1 MTGKKLT
8 NRNQRI
14 LTVVS
19 SDELR
24 DALPESGIFDML
36 DCEVELLCPP
46 TAATSE
52 IEKMVTV
59 IESMINVTDF
69 RVLGVPRSEDE
80 QSYILKITNVPLE
93 IAKRKIKG

>member
-1 MTGKKLT
+1 MTS
-8 NRNQRI
+8 RNQKI
-14 LTVVS
+14 LTVIS

-52 IEKMVTV
+52 IEKMVKV
-59 IESMINVTDF
+59 IESMINVTDV
-69 RVLGVPRSEDE
+69 RVVGIPRSEDD
-80 QSYILKITNVPLE
+80 QNYTVTISNVSIE
-93 IAKRKIKG
+93 VAKGRLRG

>member
-1 MTGKKLT
+1 MTTG
-8 NRNQRI
+8 NQRI
-14 LTVVS
+14 LTVTS

-69 RVLGVPRSEDE
+69 RVLGIPRSEDE
-80 QSYILKITNVPLE
+80 QSYILTITNVPLE
-93 IAKRKIKG
+93 IAKKRIKG

>member
-1 MTGKKLT
+1 MTS
-8 NRNQRI
+8 RNQRT
-14 LTVVS
+14 LTVSS

-24 DALPESGIFDML
+24 DALPGSGIFDML

-59 IESMINVTDF
+59 IESMINVTDV
-69 RVLGVPRSEDE
+69 RVTGVPRFEDE
-80 QSYILKITNVPLE
+80 QTYTITIQDVPLE
-93 IAKRKIKG
+93 VARGRKKG

>member
-1 MTGKKLT
+1 MT
-8 NRNQRI
+8 NRLQRI
-14 LTVVS
+14 LTVTS
-19 SDELR
+19 SDDLR

-59 IESMINVTDF
+59 IESMINVTDV
-69 RVLGVPRSEDE
+69 RVTGIPRSENE
-80 QSYILKITNVPLE
+80 QNYILTITNVPLE
-93 IAKRKIKG
+93 IANRRVKG